1 MIRFYLIIPLVLL
14 TLFAG
19 VYRHHRQQSDAEA
32 QASAAAVAAAESAAK
47 ALQFAAEGKARAE
60 VAARAA
66 ARAEA
71 ERQKQEL
78 LAAQWSAE
86 TVRIASETEGYQ
98 KQATL
103 LRAELAGVEQQLS
116 AVRQARIEAA
126 GQGLE
131 LAREVELLR
140 IAKRNAELE
149 VQRTTEILV
158 RRANQSRLVP
168 NRP

>member
-1 MIRFYLIIPLVLL
+1 MNRFYLILPLVCL
-14 TLFAG
+14 TLFGGA
-19 VYRHHRQQSDAEA
+19 YWHHRQQSDADA
-32 QASAAAVAAAESAAK
+32 QARAAAVAVAEAAAK
-47 ALQFAAEGKARAE
+47 AQQSAAEGKARAE

-71 ERQKQEL
+71 ERRKQEL
-78 LAAQWSAE
+78 LQEQWSAE
-86 TVRIASETEGYQ
+86 TARIAAETEGYQ
-98 KQATL
+98 KQATI

-116 AVRQARIEAA
+116 AVRNARVEAA
-126 GQGLE
+126 AKDLE

-158 RRANQSRLVP
+158 RRATQSSLVP
-168 NRP
+168 SRP

>member
-1 MIRFYLIIPLVLL
+1 MNRFYLIIPLVFL
-14 TLFAG
+14 TLFGG
-19 VYRHHRQQSDAEA
+19 VYWYHSQQSDADA
-32 QASAAAVAAAESAAK
+32 QARAAAVAAAESAAK
-47 ALQFAAEGKARAE
+47 AQQSAAEAKARAE
-60 VAARAA
+60 VASRAA
-66 ARAEA
+66 ARVEA
-71 ERQKQEL
+71 ERKKQEL
-78 LAAQWSAE
+78 LHEQWSAE
-86 TVRIASETEGYQ
+86 TARIAAETEGYQ

-116 AVRQARIEAA
+116 AVRHARIDAA
-126 GQGLE
+126 AKGME

-158 RRANQSRLVP
+158 RRATQSSLVP

>member
-1 MIRFYLIIPLVLL
+1 MNRFYLIIPLVLL
-14 TLFAG
+14 ALFGG
-19 VYRHHRQQSDAEA
+19 VYWRHSQQRDADA
-32 QASAAAVAAAESAAK
+32 QARAAAFAAAESAAK
-47 ALQFAAEGKARAE
+47 AQQSTTEGKARAE

-66 ARAEA
+66 ARVEA
-71 ERQKQEL
+71 ELKKQEL
-78 LAAQWSAE
+78 LTAQWTAE
-86 TVRIASETEGYQ
+86 TARIAAETEGCQ

-116 AVRQARIEAA
+116 TVRHARMDAA

-158 RRANQSRLVP
+158 RRATQSSLVP
-168 NRP
+168 TRP